1 MATIASAL
9 FNMPTTEETL
19 KLIERTAVD
28 VNQDWE
34 NETTTWTFE
43 DGSKLTM
50 ENGDPWKAT
59 GYGIATDGAN
69 RR

>member
-19 KLIERTAVD
+19 ILIERTAVD

-43 DGSKLTM
+43 DGSKL
-50 ENGDPWKAT
+50 ALT
-59 GYGIATDGAN
+59 GSEMDEVQ
-69 RR
+69 